1 MKILGLDLGSSSIGW
16 ALIEENSRE
25 IVDDTETPAP
35 LPDKIIAIGSRI
47 VPLADNEGDQFANGQ
62 ALTKNAERT
71 ARRTMR
77 KGYDRYQM
85 RRAALVAEL
94 ERLGMGGYAPT
105 AQGKTDQR
113 LELWGLRA
121 RAASE
126 RLTLPELSRVLLH
139 INQKRGYRA
148 TKADYDNGGGKDDK
162 KQAGYVEQIMSRYAE
177 LGGETVGQHLFG
189 KLREN
194 PAFRCKDLVYPRRA
208 YEEEFDAIVERQ
220 RHFHPQVLTDKV
232 VERLRNEIIFYQR
245 GLRSCKRLV
254 NRCELERHDKTV
266 NGHVLNCGPRVAPR
280 SSPLFQVCKIW
291 ESISNLRIENRKS
304 GETLDISKEKRQ
316 KLFDHMNRNE
326 KLTASAL
333 RKILGATS
341 PDWKFGEAVG
351 NGLQGNTTACQI
363 AKALEGVPKSQADGL
378 LRFNLT
384 ETDGN
389 MVDTETGELTRKI
402 DASYEREPL
411 YRLWHVLYSVA
422 DEEQSRKTLRERFGI
437 DDDEALRRLS
447 RLDFVKSGYGNK
459 SARAMCKL
467 LPYLQ
472 EGKTLSEAKQ
482 EAGYKDTPPTLAEN
496 EARELKDAMEPLAK
510 GALRQPVVEKV
521 LNQMVNLV
529 NALMATYGR
538 IDEVRIEMAREL
550 QQSREER
557 SKATKAIAENKKT
570 NDAVAQRI
578 ESEYGLTPTKTR
590 IQKYRMWEETD
601 HACIYC
607 GDNVS
612 ASDFLAG
619 YGVEVEHIVPRS
631 MLFDDSFSNKT
642 CSCRKCNQAKGN
654 RTAFD
659 FMKSRGGDALR
670 KYKERIESLGK
681 KMSNAK
687 KRKLLMAQ
695 EDLPQDF
702 INRQLRESQYIARK
716 AREMLQTV
724 VRTVRTTTGS
734 VTDLVRH
741 QWGWDEVLHHD
752 RMGRLKDIEGDQE
765 ARLAEGMTEM
775 VERGSGDAAREVER
789 IADWSK
795 RVDHRHHAIDA
806 LAIACTKQSYIQR
819 LNNLNS
825 LRETSFRHYAGD
837 EQGEKT
843 RERLSR
849 LHLYLRRQPHFS
861 TAEVERAAAGIL
873 ISFKSGKR
881 VASLGKR
888 YVRKGGKRVLAQE
901 GVVVPRGALS
911 EESVYGQIEIDGKRE
926 YVIRYKVDGLKAKD
940 LESVVDKGIR
950 EILQR
955 RLDECG
961 GDAKKAFGGDVLDH
975 QGRKIRSV
983 RCRTG
988 LEAVVPLRR
997 NDDGEATA
1005 FVKPGNNHHVAIYE
1019 DREGKPREHVVTFW
1033 HAVERK
1039 KHGLDVV
1046 VTNPGRTWDSVTDE
1060 MPEEFKAQLPD
1071 AAWSFRF
1078 SMQRNEM
1085 FILGMSDD
1093 AFHDAMREGDYATLS
1108 RHLYRVQKLAKKEY
1122 CFRHHLE
1129 TKVDDK
1135 YKGEKNQML
1144 SKRRNALVVIQ
1155 SMKAMTEKNPH
1166 KVSVDILGRI
1176 REA

>member
-25 IVDDTETPAP
+25 IVDDAEPSTT

-47 VPLADNEGDQFANGQ
+47 IPLTDNEGEQFANGQ

-71 ARRTMR
+71 ARRAMR

-85 RRAALVAEL
+85 RRAALIAEL
-94 ERLGMGGYAPT
+94 GKLGMGGYAPT
-105 AQGKTDQR
+105 AHDKTDR
-113 LELWGLRA
+113 RMELWGLRA

-126 RLTLPELSRVLLH
+126 RLTLPELGRVLLH

-148 TKADYDNGGGKDDK
+148 TKSDYDIGGKEGK
-162 KQAGYVEQIMSRYAE
+162 KQAGYVEQVMSRYAE

-189 KLREN
+189 KLRED
-194 PAFRCKDLVYPRRA
+194 PAFRCKDQTYPRKA
-208 YEEEFDAIVERQ
+208 YEDEFDTIMKLQ
-220 RHFHPQVLTDKV
+220 RRFHPQALTDEA
-232 VERLRNEIIFYQR
+232 VELLRNEIIFYQR

-254 NRCELERHDKTV
+254 SRCELERHDMTV

-280 SSPLFQVCKIW
+280 SSPLFQACKIW
-291 ESISNLRIENRKS
+291 ESINNLRIGNRKS
-304 GETLDISKEKRQ
+304 NETLDISEEKRQ
-316 KLFDHMNRNE
+316 ELFNYLNRNE
-326 KLTASAL
+326 KLTASTL
-333 RKILGATS
+333 RKILGVES
-341 PDWKFGEAVG
+341 PDWMFGEAVG

-363 AKALEGVPKSQADGL
+363 AKALEGIPKAKQMEL
-378 LRFNLT
+378 LRFDLT

-389 MVDTETGELTRKI
+389 MVDTATGEITRKI

-422 DEEQSRKTLRERFGI
+422 DEEQSGKTLRAKFGI
-437 DDDEALRRLS
+437 DDEEALRRLS
-447 RLDFVKSGYGNK
+447 RLDFAKSGYGNK

-472 EGKTLSEAKQ
+472 EGKTLSEAKRK
-482 EAGYKDTPPTLAEN
+482 AGYKDTPPTLAEN
-496 EARELKDAMEPLAK
+496 ETRELKNAMEPLAK
-510 GALRQPVVEKV
+510 GELRQPVVEKV

-529 NALMATYGR
+529 NALMATHGR
-538 IDEVRIEMAREL
+538 IDEVRIEMACEL

-557 SKATKAIAENKKT
+557 ANATKAIADNKKK
-570 NDAVAQRI
+570 NDEVAKRI
-578 ESEYGLTPTKTR
+578 KGEYGLTPTKTR
-590 IQKYRMWEETD
+590 IMKFRMWEETN
-601 HACIYC
+601 HTCIYC
-607 GDNVS
+607 GANVS
-612 ASDFLAG
+612 ASDFLTG

-642 CSCRKCNQAKGN
+642 CSCRKCNQEKGN

-659 FMKSRGGDALR
+659 FMRSRGDAALQA
-670 KYKERIESLGK
+670 YKERIDGLGK
-681 KMSNAK
+681 KMSNTK
-687 KRKLLMAQ
+687 RRKLLMAQ
-695 EDLPQDF
+695 KDLPQDF

-752 RMGRLKDIEGDQE
+752 RMGRLRDIEGDQE

-775 VERGSGDAAREVER
+775 VERGDAARKVER
-789 IADWSK
+789 ITDWSK
-795 RVDHRHHAIDA
+795 RADHRHHAIDA

-825 LRETSFRHYAGD
+825 LRETSFHHYAGD
-837 EQGEKT
+837 EQDEKT

-849 LHLYLRRQPHFS
+849 LQLYLRRQPHFS

-881 VASLGKR
+881 AASLGKR

-901 GVVVPRGALS
+901 GIIVPRGALS
-911 EESVYGQIEIDGKRE
+911 NESVYGQIEIDGKRE
-926 YVIRYKVDGLKAKD
+926 YVLRYKVESLKAKD

-950 EILQR
+950 KILQR

-961 GDAKKAFGGDVLDH
+961 GDAQKAFGGDVLDH

-983 RCRTG
+983 RLRTG
-988 LEAVVPLRR
+988 LTAVVPLRR
-997 NDDGEATA
+997 NNDGEPTA
-1005 FVKPGNNHHVAIYE
+1005 FVQPQNNHHVAIYE
-1019 DREGKPREHVVTFW
+1019 DRGGRMREHVVTFW
-1033 HAVERK
+1033 HAVERR

-1046 VTNPGRTWDSVTDE
+1046 ATNPGRTWDSVTDE

-1071 AAWSFRF
+1071 ATWSFRF
-1078 SMQRNEM
+1078 AMQQNEM

-1108 RHLYRVQKLAKKEY
+1108 RHLYRVQKLSKGSY
-1122 CFRHHLE
+1122 YFRHHLE
-1129 TKVDDK
+1129 TTVDDK
-1135 YKGEKNQML
+1135 YKGEKKEML
-1144 SKRRNALVVIQ
+1144 SKKRNALVVIQ
-1155 SMKAMTEKNPH
+1155 SMKAMTEKKPH

>member
-25 IVDDTETPAP
+25 SVDDTEPPAA

-47 VPLADNEGDQFANGQ
+47 IPLSDNEGDQFASGQ

-85 RRAALVAEL
+85 RRAALIAEL
-94 ERLGMGGYAPT
+94 GRLGMGGYAPA

-126 RLTLPELSRVLLH
+126 RLTLPELGRVLLH
-139 INQKRGYRA
+139 INQKRGYKA
-148 TKADYDNGGGKDDK
+148 TKADYDAGVGKDDK
-162 KQAGYVEQIMSRYAE
+162 KQAGYVEQVMSRYAE
-177 LGGETVGQHLFG
+177 LGGKTVGQQLFG
-189 KLREN
+189 KLRED
-194 PAFRCKDLVYPRRA
+194 PAFRCKDLVFPRQA
-208 YEEEFDAIVERQ
+208 YEEEFDTIVECQ
-220 RHFHPQVLTDKV
+220 RRFHPQVLTDKV
-232 VERLRNEIIFYQR
+232 VGRIRNEIIFYQR
-245 GLRSCKRLV
+245 GLKSCKRLV
-254 NRCELERHDKTV
+254 NRCELERHDLRV
-266 NGHVLNCGPRVAPR
+266 NGCVLNCGPRVAPR

-291 ESISNLRIENRKS
+291 ESINNLRIENRKS
-304 GETLDISKEKRQ
+304 GETLDISEEKRRE
-316 KLFDHMNRNE
+316 LFDYMNRNE
-326 KLTASAL
+326 KLTASTL
-333 RKILGATS
+333 KKILGVTS
-341 PDWKFGEAVG
+341 PDWKFGEAMG

-363 AKALEGVPKSQADGL
+363 AKALDGVPKAKQMEL
-378 LRFNLT
+378 LRFDLT
-384 ETDGN
+384 TTDGN

-422 DEEQSRKTLRERFGI
+422 DEEQSRKTLHERFGI
-437 DDDEALRRLS
+437 DDKEALRRLS

-472 EGKTLSEAKQ
+472 EGKTLFEAKQ
-482 EAGYKDTPPTLAEN
+482 KAGYDDTTPNKTAN
-496 EARELKDAMEPLAK
+496 ETRELKDAVEPLAK

-521 LNQMVNLV
+521 LNQMANLV
-529 NALMATYGR
+529 NALMATHGR

-557 SKATKAIAENKKT
+557 ANATKAIAENKKT
-570 NDAVAQRI
+570 NDAVAKRI
-578 ESEYGLTPTKTR
+578 ESEFGLTPTRTQ
-590 IQKYRMWEETD
+590 IQKYRMWEETN

-607 GDNVS
+607 GSLVS
-612 ASDFLAG
+612 AKDFLTG

-631 MLFDDSFSNKT
+631 LLFDDSFSNKT
-642 CSCRKCNQAKGN
+642 CSCRKCNQEKGN

-659 FMKSRGGDALR
+659 FMKSRGDDALEA
-670 KYKERIESLGK
+670 YKNRIESLGK
-681 KMSNAK
+681 KMSNTK
-687 KRKLLMAQ
+687 RRKLLMAQ
-695 EDLPQDF
+695 ENLPQDF
-702 INRQLRESQYIARK
+702 IDRQLRESQYIARK

-734 VTDLVRH
+734 VTDFVRH

-752 RMGRLKDIEGDQE
+752 RMGRLRDIEGDQE
-765 ARLAEGMTEM
+765 ARLADGMTEM
-775 VERGSGDAAREVER
+775 VERGNGDDTRMVER
-789 IADWSK
+789 ITDWSK
-795 RVDHRHHAIDA
+795 RADHRHHAIDA

-825 LRETSFRHYAGD
+825 LRETSFHHYAGD

-849 LHLYLRRQPHFS
+849 LQPYIRRQPHFS
-861 TAEVERAAAGIL
+861 TAEVERTAAGIL
-873 ISFKSGKR
+873 ISFKSGKK

-926 YVIRYKVDGLKAKD
+926 YVLRYKVDGLKAKH

-950 EILQR
+950 EILQK

-961 GDAKKAFGGDVLDH
+961 GNAEKAFGGDVLDH

-1019 DREGKPREHVVTFW
+1019 DREGKPRRARRDVLARRGAQEIWAGRRGDHPWADVGQRDRRDAGGVQDPVARRHVELPPLDATQRDVHPRHERRRIPRR
-1033 HAVERK
+1033 HAR
-1039 KHGLDVV
+1039 
-1046 VTNPGRTWDSVTDE
+1046 GR
-1060 MPEEFKAQLPD
+1060 L
-1071 AAWSFRF
+1071 
-1078 SMQRNEM
+1078 
-1085 FILGMSDD
+1085 
-1093 AFHDAMREGDYATLS
+1093 
-1108 RHLYRVQKLAKKEY
+1108 
-1122 CFRHHLE
+1122 HHAE
-1129 TKVDDK
+1129 QAPV
-1135 YKGEKNQML
+1135 
-1144 SKRRNALVVIQ
+1144 
-1155 SMKAMTEKNPH
+1155 
-1166 KVSVDILGRI
+1166 
-1176 REA
+1176 